1 MKNER
6 NNIIVLINILI
17 VDRFNIIVFNGASV
31 REAFSVRFFSVWVLG
46 STNGFALLV
55 ALKIRFKLLL

>member
-17 VDRFNIIVFNGASV
+17 VDRFYIIVVNDASV

-46 STNGFALLV
+46 STNCFALSL
-55 ALKIRFKLLL
+55 ALKIRFKSLV